1 MPAMATFPKVALVLG
16 HRRAPAPRLGLGLL
30 VLLQVGWQQGIWAL
44 EAGTWALPMP
54 GSLWPQPRTLAQ
66 R

>member
-1 MPAMATFPKVALVLG
+1 MATSPKVALVPG

-30 VLLQVGWQQGIWAL
+30 ELQVGWQRGIWTL
-44 EAGTWALPMP
+44 EAGTGAQPVP
-54 GSLWPQPRTLAQ
+54 GSLWPQPHTPAQ